1 MAMYNIKPDPSTAF
15 VRNAYH
21 RVGITDLDKI
31 RDSAFDN
38 VNKGISTILHLHT
51 HGDEARDK
59 SMSTSFLGVPRSRRC
74 RSDG

>member
-51 HGDEARDK
+51 HGDECK
-59 SMSTSFLGVPRSRRC
+59 GQKHEYFVPGGASIEEVQE
-74 RSDG
+74 

>member
-51 HGDEARDK
+51 HG
-59 SMSTSFLGVPRSRRC
+59 GVCKGQKHEYFVPGGASIEEVQE
-74 RSDG
+74 